1 MAESSVVPLSLRDY
15 QTSVVR
21 AVNCSLED
29 GCSRVVVKMPT
40 GSGKTAVAAKLILDA
55 IQKHQRV
62 AFVVPFLSLIDQT
75 VERFFSYGI
84 RDVGVIQADH
94 PLRRPIAPVQVC
106 SAQTLIRREFPD
118 CELVI
123 VDEAHKRFADL
134 NEWLLTKDRVVG
146 LTATP
151 WAKGM
156 ALLWDHLIA
165 DVTIDQLIKDKHLVP
180 VKALVPEAR
189 PDLSG
194 VKSAYYD
201 YGRDYAQ
208 RELSRRMREPK
219 LTGDIVSTWRKHSDL
234 TKTLIFAVD
243 RAHARALQDEIESQG
258 LSCGYVDANTD
269 RVERNRL
276 SRLLE
281 DGSINAIVN
290 ISTMTTGLDV
300 DVRTIILARPTKSR
314 MLYQQIVGRGLRP
327 APGKKFVLLL
337 DHSSS
342 TQELGLVN
350 QIDANGH
357 FLDDSEPRRFADRS
371 KETELRTCGYCESLM
386 PVRSLSCPICGWASE
401 RVQRSMAIDPQAGEL
416 VDYNGVDITDPTIF
430 LFFCDLMTY
439 QEQQQ
444 YKRGWG
450 WHKFREK
457 YKIEV
462 PKHWMNQWHTTEVA
476 PATLSWIKSRQIAYA
491 KRRLA

>member
-40 GSGKTAVAAKLILDA
+40 GSGKTAVAAQLIMNALAADR
-55 IQKHQRV
+55 QV
-62 AFVVPFLSLIDQT
+62 AFIVPFLSLIDQT
-75 VERFFSYGI
+75 TERFFSYGI
-84 RDVGVIQADH
+84 DDLGVIQADH
-94 PLRRPIAPVQVC
+94 PLRRPSARVQIC

-118 CELVI
+118 ADLVI
-123 VDEAHKRFADL
+123 VDEAHKQFADL
-134 NEWLLTKDRVVG
+134 NQWLLTKDWVVG

-151 WAKGM
+151 WARGM
-156 ALLWDHLIA
+156 AQVWDRLIS
-165 DVTIDQLIKDKHLVP
+165 DVTIDDLIKNKYLVP
-180 VKALVPEAR
+180 VKALVPDAR

-194 VKSAYYD
+194 IKTRRYD
-201 YGRDYAQ
+201 WGRDYQ
-208 RELSRRMREPK
+208 QTQLSRRMCEPK
-219 LTGDIVSTWRKHSDL
+219 LTGDIISTWRKHSDL
-234 TKTLIFAVD
+234 KKTLIFAVD

-258 LSCGYVDANTD
+258 LSCGYVDAHTD
-269 RVERNRL
+269 RAERNRL
-276 SRLLE
+276 SQLLQ
-281 DGSINAIVN
+281 DGLINAIVN
-290 ISTMTTGLDV
+290 IATMTTGIDF

-327 APGKKFVLLL
+327 APGKEFVLLL
-337 DHSSS
+337 DHSST

-444 YKRGWG
+444 YKPGWG